1 MQPVNRK
8 NFARCF
14 IFGALPIGNMP
25 VRPESGD
32 TVIAADKGLL
42 RLKEIGICPDSVIG
56 DFDSLGYIPQGENIT
71 RLPVEKDDTDVGF
84 AVKTA
89 LGEGCKEIFVY
100 GALGGK
106 LDHTVANLQLAAMAA
121 EQGAAPFFF
130 GEDIAV
136 TAVCGGSAL
145 FTPQCSGR
153 LSVFCIGEPAA
164 GVTIKGAKYT
174 LSGARLLPSFPL
186 GVSNEFTGESAEI
199 SVKSGTLLITFQ
211 PRKAALPIVKQGSA
225 KIN

>member
-1 MQPVNRK
+1 M
-8 NFARCF
+8 
-14 IFGALPIGNMP
+14 
-25 VRPESGD
+25 
-32 TVIAADKGLL
+32 
-42 RLKEIGICPDSVIG
+42 RLNENGVCPDLVIG

-89 LGEGCKEIFVY
+89 LKGGCKEIFVY

-121 EQGAAPFFF
+121 EQGAVPFFF

-153 LSVFCIGEPAA
+153 LSVFCIGEPSD

-174 LSGARLLPSFPL
+174 LSGARLTPSFPL
-186 GVSNEFTGESAEI
+186 GVSNEFTSESAEI
-199 SVKSGTLLITFQ
+199 TVKSGTLLITFQ
-211 PRKAALPIVKQGSA
+211 PKKPLCPL
-225 KIN
+225 

>member
-8 NFARCF
+8 SSARCF

-25 VRPESGD
+25 VKPEPHD

-42 RLKEIGICPDSVIG
+42 RLEEIGVSPDLIIG

-89 LGEGCKEIFVY
+89 LGEGCKEFFVY
-100 GALGGK
+100 GALGGE
-106 LDHTVANLQLAAMAA
+106 LDHTVANLQLAAMIAKN
-121 EQGAAPFFF
+121 GAIPFFF
-130 GEDIAV
+130 GEDTAV
-136 TAVCGGSAL
+136 TAVCCGSAR
-145 FTPQCSGR
+145 FAPRCGGR
-153 LSVFCIGEPAA
+153 LSVFCIGETAV
-164 GVTIKGAKYT
+164 GVTVKGAKYT
-174 LSGARLLPSFPL
+174 LSDGQLSPSFPL
-186 GVSNEFTGESAEI
+186 GVSNEFTGEPAVI
-199 SVKSGTLLITFQ
+199 SVKNGTLLITFQ
-211 PRKAALPIVKQGSA
+211 PRKAGLPTVKQVSA